1 MTLSNL
7 NDVYIDQLQDVY
19 SADKQA
25 LSATKKLAHAATSPK
40 LKEALERGVK
50 GIEDG
55 MKTVSTIVREHGEDP
70 KGEFCKGMEGI
81 VKEMQAHA
89 LDTDFSDGDVRDA
102 VIISQYQ
109 RMAHYGIAG
118 YGCCSSF
125 ARRLKL
131 IKDAD
136 RLQECL
142 DSTYHGDKEM
152 SFIATGEVN
161 RKAAA

>member
-1 MTLSNL
+1 MTLSTL
-7 NDVYIDQLQDVY
+7 KDVYIDQLQDVY

-25 LSATKKLAHAATSPK
+25 LGATKKLAQAAKSPE
-40 LKEALERGVK
+40 LKAALERGVK

-55 MKTVSTIVREHGEDP
+55 MKTVSSIISEHGEDP

-81 VKEMQAHA
+81 VKEAQAHA
-89 LDTDFSDGDVRDA
+89 LNADFSDGDVRDA

-118 YGCCSSF
+118 YGCCSAF
-125 ARRLKL
+125 ARRLDL

-161 RKAAA
+161 KKAAA